1 MDFSLSSESSKWQS
15 WGFLSYWAIAKY
27 PHRIRTTDYWI
38 QNLWIFRSF
47 HSLKMTM
54 FEIFCC
60 GYALQVAGLPFF
72 KRLKMTKFVCSS
84 LRHIKRFCSSL
95 QVSFACVVFR
105 SSLQEFGKAK
115 FVASHKNKRMFV
127 VLPVIARRQSRR
139 GNPHAKAK
147 NSAILNVFWI
157 FTQIFKFI
165 LKNSAFYIPF
175 KF

>member
-1 MDFSLSSESSKWQS
+1 
-15 WGFLSYWAIAKY
+15 
-27 PHRIRTTDYWI
+27 
-38 QNLWIFRSF
+38 
-47 HSLKMTM
+47 MTM

-115 FVASHKNKRMFV
+115 FVASHKKQTNACCVACHCEATKS
-127 VLPVIARRQSRR
+127 LWQST
-139 GNPHAKAK
+139 KAK
-147 NSAILNVFWI
+147 NSAFFNVLLNSNFQI
-157 FTQIFKFI
+157 FRIFIKIFKFLI
-165 LKNSAFYIPF
+165 SLLKFFVFFRSFA
-175 KF
+175 